1 MTDDQTKIQEGEI
14 VSDSAVTENSI
25 VGMINSLVD
34 QIALR
39 KNQLAKF
46 REMFD
51 DFFLNDSTY
60 QEHNRLVKEAV
71 KVRSATKKQILKQPQ
86 VADLDN
92 QIKELRSQIKELDTD
107 LSSYLADYAKSTGAT
122 TIETTDG
129 VVRQIVYTAKLIK
142 VGS

>member
-1 MTDDQTKIQEGEI
+1 MSDDQTKIQEGEI
-14 VSDSAVTENSI
+14 VSDSAVTENSL

-39 KNQLAKF
+39 KNQLAKLK
-46 REMFD
+46 EMLD
-51 DFFLNDSTY
+51 DFFLNDPTY
-60 QEHNRLVKEAV
+60 QTHDQAVKEAV
-71 KVRSATKKQILKQPQ
+71 KIRTGTKKQILKQPQ
-86 VADLDN
+86 AADLDN
-92 QIKELRSQIKELDTD
+92 QVKDLRSQVKELDTD
-107 LSSYLADYAKSTGAT
+107 LSSYLADYAKSSGAT